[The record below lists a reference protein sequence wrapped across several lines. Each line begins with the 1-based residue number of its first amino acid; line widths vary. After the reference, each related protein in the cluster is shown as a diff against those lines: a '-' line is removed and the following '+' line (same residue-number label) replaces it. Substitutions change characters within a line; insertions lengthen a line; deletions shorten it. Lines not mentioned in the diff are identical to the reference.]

1 MQMREKQIRPPKA
14 EDATRFTHPRAVQFL
29 LLGTAL
35 TLAACGTIDRIE
47 RIGKRPDLSPI
58 AVPAN
63 IAAGAPVF
71 LPQPLP
77 EPILQKP
84 NSLWR
89 AGSRS
94 FFRDPR
100 AQRVGDVLTVRIA
113 IVDQA
118 KIANTTNRTSSA
130 SESSG
135 ATNFLGLESKLK
147 NILPD
152 AVNPESLV
160 DLNSNSTST
169 GTGSVDRSEDIDLT
183 VAAVVTQV
191 LPNGNLVIHGQ
202 QEVRVNNE
210 VRELLVSGVVRPE
223 DITGTN
229 TVPHTKIAEARISYG
244 GRGLITDVQQPRYGQ
259 QLFQA
264 IWPF

>member
-1 MQMREKQIRPPKA
+1 MDKNEKKRLLRRRAAQSLSV
-14 EDATRFTHPRAVQFL
+14 ATGLA
-29 LLGTAL
+29 
-35 TLAACGTIDRIE
+35 LAACGTLERIE
-47 RIGKRPDLSPI
+47 RIGKTPPLSPI

-63 IAAGAPVF
+63 VAAGGPVF
-71 LPQPLP
+71 LPQPIIDP
-77 EPILQKP
+77 VAQKP

-100 AQRVGDVLTVRIA
+100 AQRVGDILTVRID
-113 IVDQA
+113 IGDQA
-118 KIANTTNRTSSA
+118 KIANTTSRTSSA
-130 SESSG
+130 SEAAG
-135 ATNFLGLESKLK
+135 ATNLLGFESKLK
-147 NILPD
+147 NVLPD
-152 AVNPESLV
+152 AVNPESLL
-160 DLNSNSTST
+160 DLNSDSSST
-169 GTGSVDRSEDIDLT
+169 GTGSVDRSEDINLT

-191 LPNGNLVIHGQ
+191 LPNGNLVIQGQ

-223 DITGTN
+223 DISAIN

-259 QLFQA
+259 QFFQA
-264 IWPF
+264 ILPW